1 MTTLDVKSSF
11 LKDHMLK
18 LQEVAKRQSDYRR
31 VLAARLQN
39 FRRNQIMEG
48 NLKKGTTKLRKEK
61 ADIKVKVWTA
71 IGTQYKRKSAGY
83 LKTIK
88 CHITCEEKLAED
100 IHNMKTSILN
110 IQRELGRLSRH
121 IYDLNRH
128 TIPATRAIED
138 KNRARKHLA
147 MKENQLEVGIHQ
159 ECKMTALNMKL
170 REELHELILER
181 KAFNDHYFKLIRE
194 LNSDKKYM
202 TDLIGYAMHQF
213 DSSIDL
219 YERFDIFKKRQRR
232 DLEQRRMEMR
242 DISRNKT
249 ESVNDTEF
257 YKSKI
262 FHRRLAD
269 LQPKEYR
276 RRSNMRERMKKK
288 LIVNKNVLHKI
299 FQYTGQ
305 KDIKTVITKFKE
317 QESLYYSY
325 FNYANETSYHMTLLN
340 NAVNRLYADIDMLK
354 LDNRN
359 SMQNQVDQ
367 IERLEAQL
375 QEKHKNNEELRKSS
389 AVNDERLNKLF
400 LGLKLVRDHSKTNWQ
415 SLEKEIGDY
424 REINLTNLH
433 DHLKLVEKRIFGVL
447 ATVYR
452 LERKNTRKRPNDYLI
467 KNIEKF
473 CDFSTN
479 LNDIV
484 ITQQCPECAE
494 VDALNIDETESVGIS
509 SIENAKHKLYD
520 KITQPEMQYRL
531 HSISSCRFPRA
542 RMLTAKRN
550 MENDITIL

>member
-31 VLAARLQN
+31 ALAARLQN

-48 NLKKGTTKLRKEK
+48 NLKKGTAKLLKEK

-83 LKTIK
+83 LGTIK

-181 KAFNDHYFKLIRE
+181 KAFNEHYFKLIRE

-305 KDIKTVITKFKE
+305 KNIKTVITKFKE

-367 IERLEAQL
+367 IEKLESQL
-375 QEKHKNNEELRKSS
+375 QEIHKNNEVLRKSS
-389 AVNDERLNKLF
+389 VVNDERLNKLF

-424 REINLTNLH
+424 RQINLTNLH
-433 DHLKLVEKRIFGVL
+433 DQLKLVEKRIFGVL

-452 LERKNTRKRPNDYLI
+452 LERKNVKKRPINYLI

-473 CDFSTN
+473 CDFATN

-550 MENDITIL
+550 MENDLTII